1 MPAERSQ
8 EYRRLAA
15 EWMDLVRQASDP
27 QARASLPIMSQRWL
41 EQAERAERHAS
52 TLSHASTM
60 SSRGCVIQNAIA
72 EQLRALYQPSRCLPP
87 HILALLAQLDHPE
100 NG

>member
-1 MPAERSQ
+1 
-8 EYRRLAA
+8 
-15 EWMDLVRQASDP
+15 
-27 QARASLPIMSQRWL
+27 MSQRWL
-41 EQAERAERHAS
+41 EQAERAERHVS
-52 TLSHASTM
+52 T
-60 SSRGCVIQNAIA
+60 IQNAIA

>member
-1 MPAERSQ
+1 MQDDPSGR
-8 EYRRLAA
+8 YRRLAA
-15 EWMDLVRQASDP
+15 ECLALARQASDP
-27 QARASLPIMSQRWL
+27 HARASLVIMSQRWL

-52 TLSHASTM
+52 TLSHASAM

-72 EQLRALYQPSRCLPP
+72 EQLRTLYQPSRCMPP

>member
-1 MPAERSQ
+1 MPDDPSGR
-8 EYRRLAA
+8 YRRLAA
-15 EWMDLVRQASDP
+15 ECLELARRASDP
-27 QARASLPIMSQRWL
+27 QARASLVIMSQRWL
-41 EQAERAERHAS
+41 ERAERAERHAS

-60 SSRGCVIQNAIA
+60 SSRGGVIQNAIA
-72 EQLRALYQPSRCLPP
+72 EQLRTLYQPSRCLPP

>member
-1 MPAERSQ
+1 MPDDPSGR
-8 EYRRLAA
+8 YRRLAA
-15 EWMDLVRQASDP
+15 KCLELARQASDP
-27 QARASLPIMSQRWL
+27 QARASLVIMSQRWL
-41 EQAERAERHAS
+41 EQAERAERHVS
-52 TLSHASTM
+52 T
-60 SSRGCVIQNAIA
+60 IQNAIA